1 MRSYTRAVRRFFET
15 STLHGFKYLFA
26 QYYSDRIVWL
36 ICCCA
41 SAGCAAVLCTVVWAR
56 FLQVPALITL
66 KEVAADLDELEMP
79 MVAICPPPITVAA
92 MFTNHFKV
100 NETTAESFPD
110 IFEKIL
116 RRKYVPEEQ
125 LVLVDEV
132 LEPYAMTF
140 TEALF
145 EIMPPCKYI
154 LTKCQWQSRS
164 IPCNRLFEKDLTQ
177 WGVCCVSSRA
187 RFKSTPSSELDITRR
202 LTLAVQCYDKPMLIN
217 CHVCIYYYSSP
228 RVCQRFFTKYDVEE
242 WFEPAL
248 LYSGHLYRAQLSF
261 ASVVDN
267 DPHKLLDGTCAAR
280 QFYSRSRC
288 LLKCLEER
296 CGCLD
301 VIRLSDD
308 PDEPTKKLQTCP
320 LPKLNC
326 LRTDKREKTTCN
338 CLPTCKKVS
347 TRMIV
352 ESSPMNAFNNAIDNI
367 YSGLNVSKGSVLTI
381 SLGMTGTVV
390 SMVSPTETWITLLSS
405 LGGVFNMFL
414 GVGFF
419 SLLELLFFILIR
431 LPVAFQRSTE
441 INQYN

>member
-1 MRSYTRAVRRFFET
+1 MRSYTRAVRRFLET
-15 STLHGFKYLFA
+15 TTLHGFKYLFA
-26 QYYSDRIVWL
+26 KYYCDRIGWL

-56 FLQVPALITL
+56 FLQVPALLTL
-66 KEVAADLDELEMP
+66 KEVASDLDELEMP
-79 MVAICPPPITVAA
+79 MVAVCPPPITVAA
-92 MFTNHFKV
+92 MFTNHFNV
-100 NETTAESFPD
+100 NETIAERFPN

-116 RRKYVPEEQ
+116 RRKNVPEHQ
-125 LVLVDEV
+125 LALVDQV
-132 LEPYAMTF
+132 LEPHALTF

-145 EIMPPCKYI
+145 EIMPPCKDI
-154 LTKCQWQSRS
+154 VTKCQWQRRS
-164 IPCNRLFEKDLTQ
+164 IPCNRLFEEDLTQ
-177 WGVCCVSSRA
+177 WGVCCVASRA
-187 RFKSTPSSELDITRR
+187 RFKSTPTSELDITRR
-202 LTLAVQCYDKPMLIN
+202 LTLAVQCYNKPMLIN
-217 CHVCIYYYSSP
+217 CH
-228 RVCQRFFTKYDVEE
+228 FFTKYDVEE
-242 WFEPAL
+242 WFEPSL
-248 LYSGHLYRAQLSF
+248 LYSGHLYRAQLAF
-261 ASVVDN
+261 ASVVDE

-288 LLKCLEER
+288 LLKCMESR

-308 PDEPTKKLQTCP
+308 PDEPTKRLQTCP
-320 LPKLNC
+320 LHKLNC
-326 LRTDKREKTTCN
+326 LRTDKREKTTCD

-347 TRMIV
+347 TRMII
-352 ESSPMNAFNNAIDNI
+352 ETSRMNAFNNAVDNI

-431 LPVAFQRSTE
+431 LPIAFQRSTE
-441 INQYN
+441 INRYN